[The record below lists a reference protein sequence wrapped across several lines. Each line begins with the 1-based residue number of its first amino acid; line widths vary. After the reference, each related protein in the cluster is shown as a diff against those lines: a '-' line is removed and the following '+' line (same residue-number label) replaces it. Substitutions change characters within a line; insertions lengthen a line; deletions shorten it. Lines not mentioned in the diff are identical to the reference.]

1 LLYEELDLEGAEYD
15 ELLLPW
21 VEELEG
27 LVVVVPLFTLVLLY
41 EGLVLTLGFV

>member
-1 LLYEELDLEGAEYD
+1 MLYEELDLEGVEYD

-27 LVVVVPLFTLVLLY
+27 LVVVPLFTLVLLY